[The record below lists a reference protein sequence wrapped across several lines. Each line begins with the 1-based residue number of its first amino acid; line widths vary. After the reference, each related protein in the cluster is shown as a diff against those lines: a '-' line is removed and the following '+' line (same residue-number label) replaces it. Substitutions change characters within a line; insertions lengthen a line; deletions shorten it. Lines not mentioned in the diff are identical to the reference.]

1 MIPDRLEEDP
11 LQMPPI
17 VEFTSECTREKEW
30 DNIAAIHSGLVV
42 TTTWSFH
49 RSKMGELK
57 LVPEQFQN
65 KNRKDF
71 NAEATCISLTHCG
84 NFVIIGEFA
93 DRTVVSDCCVDPGS
107 DEYNSISTGYST
119 GDVERFNIQ
128 SGLHRMHYGGK
139 KTAHKTC
146 VRGVHSDS
154 LNQTTLSGDL
164 DGTVKI
170 WNFAGETKHPI
181 AKLTL
186 PSGVALFRAH
196 PESGMLAIAL
206 DDFGVC
212 VLDCE
217 TRSLIRKFSGHT
229 ARITDVTFSPDSRW
243 LLTASMDCSV
253 KIWDIP
259 SSYMIDHFRFE
270 TPCISMT
277 MSPIG
282 DFLATAHVSNLGI
295 FTWANKSLFSH
306 VPLRSIDPTSEPPA
320 IDLPATSEVDAKK
333 DDENDLTIEEDDD
346 TYKSPHQIAKN
357 LITMSTQV
365 ASRWQNLLSLDVV
378 KARNRPKVPI
388 HTPKHASF
396 FLPTVA
402 GLDFQ
407 FDTSAAKT
415 NGAANGET
423 TKLILPESFS
433 NLTVFGRLLDES
445 AKTDKFI
452 KCVEHITA
460 LSPSMI
466 DFELKSLDPQSGGS
480 LKVLVQFMK
489 MIEYMFD
496 TNLNFELAQSY
507 LGVFLREHGRIC
519 VDTAELRTHLRLVEE
534 AQERSWSQLERK
546 LIYGIAVSTESR
558 LYAQ

>member
-1 MIPDRLEEDP
+1 
-11 LQMPPI
+11 MPG
-17 VEFTSECTREKEW
+17 
-30 DNIAAIHSGLVV
+30 DD
-42 TTTWSFH
+42 
-49 RSKMGELK
+49 SKFIEL
-57 LVPEQFQN
+57 PFI
-65 KNRKDF
+65 F
-71 NAEATCISLTHCG
+71 
-84 NFVIIGEFA
+84 
-93 DRTVVSDCCVDPGS
+93 
-107 DEYNSISTGYST
+107 TGYST

-128 SGLHRMHYGGK
+128 SGLHRQHYGGK
-139 KTAHKTC
+139 KTSHKTC
-146 VRGVHSDS
+146 IRGVHSDS
-154 LNQTTLSGDL
+154 LNQTVLSGDL
-164 DGTVKI
+164 DGIVKV
-170 WNFAGETKHPI
+170 WNFAGEAKYPI
-181 AKLTL
+181 AKVTL

-206 DDFGVC
+206 DDFSVC

-217 TRSLIRKFSGHT
+217 TRALIRKFNGHT

-243 LLTASMDCSV
+243 LITASMDCSTKV
-253 KIWDIP
+253 WDIP

-277 MSPIG
+277 MSPTG
-282 DFLATAHVSNLGI
+282 DFLATAHVSDLGI
-295 FTWANKSLFSH
+295 FTWANKSLFTH
-306 VPLRSIDPTSEPPA
+306 VPLRSLDPNSEPPA
-320 IDLPATSEVDAKK
+320 IDLPATSEIDAHK
-333 DDENDLTIEEDDD
+333 DDENDLTVDEGDV
-346 TYKSPHQIAKN
+346 TYKTPHQISQN
-357 LITMSTQV
+357 LITMSTLV

-407 FDTSAAKT
+407 FDTSEAAKS
-415 NGAANGET
+415 NGIANGES
-423 TKLILPESFS
+423 TKLIVPESFS
-433 NLTVFGRLLDES
+433 NLTKFGRLLDDS

-480 LKVLVQFMK
+480 LKVVAQFMK

-496 TNLNFELAQSY
+496 SNLNFELAQSY
-507 LGVFLREHGRIC
+507 LGVFLREHGRLCI
-519 VDTAELRTHLRLVEE
+519 DNAELRTHLRLIEE
-534 AQERSWSQLERK
+534 AQERGWSQLEKK

>member
-1 MIPDRLEEDP
+1 MSLVVVLRRRNKL
-11 LQMPPI
+11 
-17 VEFTSECTREKEW
+17 
-30 DNIAAIHSGLVV
+30 NAIHL
-42 TTTWSFH
+42 
-49 RSKMGELK
+49 
-57 LVPEQFQN
+57 
-65 KNRKDF
+65 
-71 NAEATCISLTHCG
+71 
-84 NFVIIGEFA
+84 FA
-93 DRTVVSDCCVDPGS
+93 
-107 DEYNSISTGYST
+107 GYST

-128 SGLHRMHYGGK
+128 SGLHRQHYGGT

-154 LNQTTLSGDL
+154 LNQTVLSGDL

-170 WNFAGETKHPI
+170 WNFAGEAKYPI

-196 PESGMLAIAL
+196 AESGMLAIAL
-206 DDFGVC
+206 DNYDVC

-217 TRSLIRKFSGHT
+217 TKSVIRKFSGHT

-243 LLTASMDCSV
+243 LITASMDCSV
-253 KIWDIP
+253 KVWDIP
-259 SSYMIDHFRFE
+259 STYMVDHFCFE

-277 MSPIG
+277 MSPTG

-295 FTWANKSLFSH
+295 FTWANKSLFTH
-306 VPLRSIDPTSEPPA
+306 VPLRSIDPNSEPPP
-320 IDLPATSEVDAKK
+320 IDLPSMSENDVAK
-333 DDENDLTIEEDDD
+333 DDENNLTIDEDDD
-346 TYKSPHQIAKN
+346 TYKSPHQIAQN
-357 LITMSTQV
+357 LITMSTLV

-407 FDTSAAKT
+407 FDTSNAAATAAKP
-415 NGAANGET
+415 NGES
-423 TKLILPESFS
+423 TKLIMPESYS
-433 NLTVFGRLLDES
+433 NLTAFGRLLDES

-466 DFELKSLDPQSGGS
+466 DFELKSLDPHSGGN
-480 LKVLVQFMK
+480 LKVVIQFMK

-496 TNLNFELAQSY
+496 SNLNFELAQSY
-507 LGVFLREHGRIC
+507 LGVFLREHGRLC
-519 VDTAELRTHLRLVEE
+519 LETTELRMHLRLIEV
-534 AQERSWSQLERK
+534 AQERGWSQLEKK

>member
-1 MIPDRLEEDP
+1 MMGLSFEGE
-11 LQMPPI
+11 
-17 VEFTSECTREKEW
+17 
-30 DNIAAIHSGLVV
+30 IAKCQS
-42 TTTWSFH
+42 
-49 RSKMGELK
+49 
-57 LVPEQFQN
+57 
-65 KNRKDF
+65 
-71 NAEATCISLTHCG
+71 
-84 NFVIIGEFA
+84 FVI
-93 DRTVVSDCCVDPGS
+93 
-107 DEYNSISTGYST
+107 GYST

-128 SGLHRMHYGGK
+128 SGIHRQHYGGK

-154 LNQTTLSGDL
+154 LNQMVLSGDI
-164 DGTVKI
+164 DGVVKV
-170 WNFAGETKHPI
+170 WNFAGEAKHPI
-181 AKLTL
+181 SKLTL
-186 PSGVALFRAH
+186 PSGVTLFRAH

-217 TRSLIRKFSGHT
+217 TKSLIRKFNGHT
-229 ARITDVTFSPDSRW
+229 TRITDVTFSPDSRW
-243 LLTASMDCSV
+243 LITASMDCSIKV
-253 KIWDIP
+253 WDIP

-277 MSPIG
+277 MSPTG
-282 DFLATAHVSNLGI
+282 DFLATAHASNLGI
-295 FTWANKSLFSH
+295 FTWANKSLFTH
-306 VPLRSIDPTSEPPA
+306 VPLRSIDPNSEPPA
-320 IDLPATSEVDAKK
+320 IDLPEISQIDA
-333 DDENDLTIEEDDD
+333 DDKNDLTIEVDDD
-346 TYKSPHQIAKN
+346 TYKTPLQIAQN
-357 LITMSTQV
+357 LITMSTLV
-365 ASRWQNLLSLDVV
+365 ASRWQNLLTLDVV

-407 FDTSAAKT
+407 FDTSNATAAKT
-415 NGAANGET
+415 NGEP
-423 TKLILPESFS
+423 TKLITPESFS
-433 NLTVFGRLLDES
+433 NLTAFGRLLDES

-480 LKVLVQFMK
+480 LKVVVQFMK

-496 TNLNFELAQSY
+496 SNLNFELAQSY
-507 LGVFLREHGRIC
+507 LGVFLREHGRLC
-519 VDTAELRTHLRLVEE
+519 VDTAELRTHLRLIEE
-534 AQERSWSQLERK
+534 AQERGWSQLEKK

>member
-1 MIPDRLEEDP
+1 MSFGHFTLSKNEITERLR
-11 LQMPPI
+11 
-17 VEFTSECTREKEW
+17 FS
-30 DNIAAIHSGLVV
+30 A
-42 TTTWSFH
+42 
-49 RSKMGELK
+49 
-57 LVPEQFQN
+57 
-65 KNRKDF
+65 
-71 NAEATCISLTHCG
+71 
-84 NFVIIGEFA
+84 
-93 DRTVVSDCCVDPGS
+93 
-107 DEYNSISTGYST
+107 GYST

-128 SGLHRMHYGGK
+128 SGIHRQHYGGE
-139 KTAHKTC
+139 KTAHKKC
-146 VRGVHSDS
+146 VSGVHSDS
-154 LNQTTLSGDL
+154 LNQTVLSGDE

-186 PSGVALFRAH
+186 PSGVAKFRAH

-206 DDFGVC
+206 DDFSIC
-212 VLDCE
+212 ILDCE
-217 TRSLIRKFSGHT
+217 TKSLIRKFSGHQ

-243 LLTASMDCSV
+243 LITASMDCSV
-253 KIWDIP
+253 KVWDIP
-259 SSYMIDHFRFE
+259 SSYMIDHFRFV

-277 MSPIG
+277 MSPTG

-295 FTWANKSLFSH
+295 FTWANKSLFTH
-306 VPLRSIDPTSEPPA
+306 VPLRPLDPDSEPPA
-320 IDLPATSEVDAKK
+320 IDLPTTSEIDAPKE
-333 DDENDLTIEEDDD
+333 DENDLTVNEDDD
-346 TYKSPHQIAKN
+346 TYKSPHQIAQN
-357 LITMSTQV
+357 LITMSTLV

-402 GLDFQ
+402 GLDFK
-407 FDTSAAKT
+407 FDTSNAAKA
-415 NGAANGET
+415 NGATNGET
-423 TKLILPESFS
+423 TKLIMPESFS
-433 NLTVFGRLLDES
+433 NLTAFGRLLDDS

-460 LSPSMI
+460 LGPSMI

-480 LKVLVQFMK
+480 LRVVVQFMK

-496 TNLNFELAQSY
+496 SNLNFELAQSY
-507 LGVFLREHGRIC
+507 LGVFLREHGRLCIE
-519 VDTAELRTHLRLVEE
+519 TNELRTHLKLIE
-534 AQERSWSQLERK
+534 ASQKRGWSQLERK

>member
-1 MIPDRLEEDP
+1 
-11 LQMPPI
+11 MPPI

-42 TTTWSFH
+42 ATTWSFH

-84 NFVIIGEFA
+84 NFVIIGES
-93 DRTVVSDCCVDPGS
+93 RVDHYLMETFS
-107 DEYNSISTGYST
+107 LSFLFLLGYST

-128 SGLHRMHYGGK
+128 SGLHRQHYGGK

-146 VRGVHSDS
+146 IRGVHSDS
-154 LNQTTLSGDL
+154 LNQTVFSGDI

-170 WNFAGETKHPI
+170 WNFAGEAKHPI

-186 PSGVALFRAH
+186 QSGIALFRSH
-196 PESGMLAIAL
+196 PESGMLAIVL
-206 DDFGVC
+206 DNFGVC

-217 TRSLIRKFSGHT
+217 TKSVIRKFIGHT

-243 LLTASMDCSV
+243 LITASMDCSV
-253 KIWDIP
+253 KVWDIP

-270 TPCISMT
+270 APCISMS
-277 MSPIG
+277 MSPTG

-295 FTWANKSLFSH
+295 FTWANKSLFTH
-306 VPLRSIDPTSEPPA
+306 VALRSIDPYSEPPA
-320 IDLPATSEVDAKK
+320 IDLPATSEIDVHKE
-333 DDENDLTIEEDDD
+333 DEDDLTIDDDGD
-346 TYKSPHQIAKN
+346 TYKSPHQIDQH
-357 LITMSTQV
+357 LITMSTLV
-365 ASRWQNLLSLDVV
+365 ASRWQNLLSLDIV

-407 FDTSAAKT
+407 FDTSNAIAAKT
-415 NGAANGET
+415 NGTTNGES

-433 NLTVFGRLLDES
+433 NLTAFGRLLDKS
-445 AKTDKFI
+445 AKTDKYI

-480 LKVLVQFMK
+480 LKVIVQFMK

-496 TNLNFELAQSY
+496 SNLNFELAQSY
-507 LGVFLREHGRIC
+507 LGVFLREHGRLCI
-519 VDTAELRTHLRLVEE
+519 DTVELRTHLRLIEE
-534 AQERSWSQLERK
+534 AQERGWSQLEKK